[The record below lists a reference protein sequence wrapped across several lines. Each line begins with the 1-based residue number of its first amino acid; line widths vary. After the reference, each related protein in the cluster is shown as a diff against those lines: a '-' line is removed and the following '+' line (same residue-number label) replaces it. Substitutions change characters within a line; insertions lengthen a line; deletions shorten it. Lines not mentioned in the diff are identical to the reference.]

1 MLEQLKQDIE
11 QYQGAM
17 EDFYSLIPEDIESA
31 YQLAMV
37 FMQLAN
43 RWAEIQLNANKY
55 CTDLGVTRTAFKTM
69 HTKNIDY
76 RQKHMNF
83 VEWFGDRVKRN
94 LKTVL
99 IKKYRRN
106 KNV

>member
-43 RWAEIQLNANKY
+43 RWAEIHLNANKY
-55 CTDLGVTRTAFKTM
+55 CTDLGVTRTAFK
-69 HTKNIDY
+69 DY
-76 RQKHMNF
+76 AYQ
-83 VEWFGDRVKRN
+83 
-94 LKTVL
+94 
-99 IKKYRRN
+99 KYRLSSKAHEFCRVVWRQGKEEFKNSFN
-106 KNV
+106 KEI

>member
-55 CTDLGVTRTAFKTM
+55 CTNLGVTRTAFK
-69 HTKNIDY
+69 DY
-76 RQKHMNF
+76 AYQ
-83 VEWFGDRVKRN
+83 
-94 LKTVL
+94 
-99 IKKYRRN
+99 KYRLSSKAHEFCRVVWRQGKEEY
-106 KNV
+106 KNSFNEEIQYD

>member
-55 CTDLGVTRTAFKTM
+55 CTDLGVARTAFK
-69 HTKNIDY
+69 DY
-76 RQKHMNF
+76 AYQ
-83 VEWFGDRVKRN
+83 
-94 LKTVL
+94 
-99 IKKYRRN
+99 KYRLSSKAHEFCRVVWRQGKEEFKNSFN
-106 KNV
+106 KEI

>member
-55 CTDLGVTRTAFKTM
+55 CTDLGVTRTAFK
-69 HTKNIDY
+69 DY
-76 RQKHMNF
+76 AYQ
-83 VEWFGDRVKRN
+83 
-94 LKTVL
+94 
-99 IKKYRRN
+99 KYRLSSKAHEFCRVVWRQGKEEFKNSFN
-106 KNV
+106 KEI

>member
-17 EDFYSLIPEDIESA
+17 EDFYNLIPEDIESA
-31 YQLAMV
+31 YQLAMI

-55 CTDLGVTRTAFKTM
+55 CTDLGVTRTAFK
-69 HTKNIDY
+69 DY
-76 RQKHMNF
+76 AYQ
-83 VEWFGDRVKRN
+83 
-94 LKTVL
+94 
-99 IKKYRRN
+99 KYRLLSKAHEFCRVVWRQGKEEY
-106 KNV
+106 KNSFSGEM